1 MVTMKKRKA
10 AGPVAGSTAGGLI
23 GIITLVILFYILF
36 LPPQDRR
43 ELLGD
48 SPGNEDPGNLPTT
61 DPNIINKMRGV
72 VLSAS
77 PGSIGVPEEVNPKH
91 LPNVFIAETRESQI
105 IAEISPVY
113 IKNGVFDTKQNTK
126 QATFTLRDLENTDN
140 IMMSFNV
147 PKRKGMLTI
156 FLNGQKIY
164 EYVITKENP
173 DPVKIDKS
181 SLKEKN
187 EIVFSVDG
195 VGIQFWK
202 TNEYALENIKITGEV
217 TDISQQESRNIF
229 VITQTELDN
238 IDTATLRF
246 VPYCGSTRQVGNL
259 EVLINNKPV
268 FSAVPVCD
276 DPYFIPVSIGKLK
289 EGENSIIFVTSS
301 GRYSIEQITMDFKQK
316 QTKSKIYY
324 FEMDPELFLGFD
336 VIVSDA
342 ECGKID
348 GICPQDCDNDV
359 DKDCC
364 YLDSQNNFWCDV
376 ETDDADDRCAS
387 AIDTQKCPRCP
398 TGYEDEKGDPPESC
412 EDLCGDDTDDN
423 CPQGCDIN
431 FDKDCC
437 FSHNEDNY
445 WCEDV
450 PVTGL
455 SSVCETSL
463 TSGEC
468 NDCPYDY
475 RTESGSRVDCA
486 TGLEPYAVEEE
497 DLLRP
502 ELNAILYV
510 DFVDDGENKDVDLL
524 INGHRT
530 NIDQD
535 RPYYTRDISD
545 WVRPDNNY
553 IELFPV
559 TPLNMVKIEVRLE

>member
-195 VGIQFWK
+195 
-202 TNEYALENIKITGEV
+202 
-217 TDISQQESRNIF
+217 D
-229 VITQTELDN
+229 
-238 IDTATLRF
+238 
-246 VPYCGSTRQVGNL
+246 
-259 EVLINNKPV
+259 
-268 FSAVPVCD
+268 
-276 DPYFIPVSIGKLK
+276 
-289 EGENSIIFVTSS
+289 
-301 GRYSIEQITMDFKQK
+301 
-316 QTKSKIYY
+316 
-324 FEMDPELFLGFD
+324 
-336 VIVSDA
+336 
-342 ECGKID
+342 
-348 GICPQDCDNDV
+348 
-359 DKDCC
+359 
-364 YLDSQNNFWCDV
+364 
-376 ETDDADDRCAS
+376 
-387 AIDTQKCPRCP
+387 
-398 TGYEDEKGDPPESC
+398 
-412 EDLCGDDTDDN
+412 
-423 CPQGCDIN
+423 
-431 FDKDCC
+431 
-437 FSHNEDNY
+437 
-445 WCEDV
+445 
-450 PVTGL
+450 
-455 SSVCETSL
+455 
-463 TSGEC
+463 
-468 NDCPYDY
+468 
-475 RTESGSRVDCA
+475 
-486 TGLEPYAVEEE
+486 
-497 DLLRP
+497 
-502 ELNAILYV
+502 YV
-510 DFVDDGENKDVDLL
+510 D
-524 INGHRT
+524 
-530 NIDQD
+530 
-535 RPYYTRDISD
+535 
-545 WVRPDNNY
+545 
-553 IELFPV
+553 LFICGF
-559 TPLNMVKIEVRLE
+559 M